1 MRNETSVMLRNDF
14 FKNEKIKKLES
25 MKNGDTYI
33 WAYIQMQFEA
43 SKLGGV
49 LLFEE
54 TMNNFAEEIA
64 VSLDENGERITAQ
77 QAIDALLSADLVE
90 LSEDGKML
98 RFKELEV
105 LSYGTE
111 ENV

>member
-1 MRNETSVMLRNDF
+1 MRDETSVLLRNDF
-14 FKNEKIKKLES
+14 FENEKIKKLES
-25 MKNGDTYI
+25 MRNGDTYI
-33 WAYIQMQFEA
+33 WTYIKLRFEA

-64 VSLDENGERITAQ
+64 VSLDENGKRITVQ
-77 QAIDALLSADLVE
+77 QAIDAFLSADLVE

-105 LSYGTE
+105 LEYGRA
-111 ENV
+111 